1 MLTED
6 QKNALRESLY
16 SKSVRELIELI
27 IDQQEELQEAKTL
40 RSRVMKIRNLVLEPG
55 ERNKPGRPRKR
66 AIIESTEFEED

>member
-6 QKNALRESLY
+6 QKNALREALY
-16 SKSVRELIELI
+16 SKSIRELVEMI

-40 RSRVMKIRNLVLEPG
+40 RSRMMKIRNLVLEPG

-66 AIIESTEFEED
+66 AIAETEYEED